1 MIKRCIISA
10 LTASTALFAACSSAD
25 QAIQQT
31 ATPPAATAPTTD
43 AATRSSPVVPGR
55 PGRVFIFA
63 GVGKKCEQLP
73 APEIAI
79 TAPPSKGDVTFQ
91 PGQDT
96 TIAASALGTCIG
108 TKAKGTGVYYTARTE
123 TSGTD
128 TFSVTAKTSTGE
140 TMTRTFQVTI
150 AQCKH

>member
-1 MIKRCIISA
+1 MNSA
-10 LTASTALFAACSSAD
+10 KNKYPLVLSAAFLLAACTTEPPIA
-25 QAIQQT
+25 QT
-31 ATPPAATAPTTD
+31 ATDPPSANAATAG

-63 GVGKKCEQLP
+63 GVGKTCEQLP
-73 APEIAI
+73 APEITI
-79 TAPPSKGDVTFQ
+79 QQPPSKGDVTFQ

-108 TKAKGTGVYYTARTE
+108 TKAKGTGVYYTAKAG

-128 TFSVTAKTSTGE
+128 AFSVTAKTSTGE

-150 AQCKH
+150 AQ

>member
-1 MIKRCIISA
+1 MKPRTI
-10 LTASTALFAACSSAD
+10 ASLALFAGTLAGCSSAGPENLPAVT
-25 QAIQQT
+25 Q
-31 ATPPAATAPTTD
+31 PAASEAAPTAD
-43 AATRSSPVVPGR
+43 AATRASPVVAGR

-73 APEIAI
+73 APEITI

-96 TIAASALGTCIG
+96 TIAASSLGTCIG
-108 TKAKGTGVYYTARTE
+108 TKAKGTGIYYTAKAG

-150 AQCKH
+150 AQ

>member
-1 MIKRCIISA
+1 MNRALKKYSRIFSA
-10 LTASTALFAACSSAD
+10 ALLSLAACTSEPPIAPNATDPPSAN
-25 QAIQQT
+25 
-31 ATPPAATAPTTD
+31 AATAG

-63 GVGKKCEQLP
+63 GVGKNCEQLP
-73 APEIAI
+73 APEITI
-79 TAPPSKGDVTFQ
+79 TMPPAKGDVTFR

-108 TKAKGTGVYYTARTE
+108 TKAKGTGVYYSAKAG
-123 TSGTD
+123 TSGAD

-140 TMTRTFQVTI
+140 SMTRTFQVTI
-150 AQCKH
+150 AQ

>member
-1 MIKRCIISA
+1 MNRVLKKYPLATSA
-10 LTASTALFAACSSAD
+10 ALLIAAC
-25 QAIQQT
+25 T
-31 ATPPAATAPTTD
+31 AEPPIAQNVMDPPPANAATVD

-63 GVGKKCEQLP
+63 GVGKNCEQLP

-79 TAPPSKGDVTFQ
+79 TAPPLKGDVTFQ

-108 TKAKGTGVYYTARTE
+108 TKAKGTGVYYTAKTG

-140 TMTRTFQVTI
+140 SMTRTFQVTI
-150 AQCKH
+150 AQ

>member
-1 MIKRCIISA
+1 MK
-10 LTASTALFAACSSAD
+10 
-25 QAIQQT
+25 
-31 ATPPAATAPTTD
+31 
-43 AATRSSPVVPGR
+43 
-55 PGRVFIFA
+55 
-63 GVGKKCEQLP
+63 E
-73 APEIAI
+73 PEITI

-108 TKAKGTGVYYTARTE
+108 TKANGSGVYYTAKAG

-150 AQCKH
+150 AQ